1 MSFPNRPLL
10 NMVLMTRMGTKS
22 QIRMAQDFHSF
33 PMILDIDRRQF
44 SQEAARLL
52 GMVTAEFEP
61 EILVGIRSGGYL
73 LAEAMAEQT
82 VPGSIRLVSLTRRRA
97 STRSKNRLKLKQI
110 LGVVPRP
117 VKNAL
122 RRLEHRY
129 LMAVT
134 SRQQVG
140 PLQPDADE
148 DRALRAAL
156 AAAGETCRILVVDD
170 AVDSGAT
177 LLAVLRY
184 IREVVAPAAEVRSAV
199 ITVTH
204 TDPMVEPDYT
214 LYRQVLCRFYWSSDF
229 A

>member
-1 MSFPNRPLL
+1 
-10 NMVLMTRMGTKS
+10 
-22 QIRMAQDFHSF
+22 
-33 PMILDIDRRQF
+33 MILDIDRFQF
-44 SQEAARLL
+44 SREALRLL
-52 GMVTAEFEP
+52 GVVEAEFQP
-61 EILVGIRSGGYL
+61 DILIGIRSGGYL
-73 LAEAMAEQT
+73 LAEAMAAQR
-82 VPGSIRLVSLTRRRA
+82 PGSAIKLISVTRRRA
-97 STRSKNRLKLKQI
+97 STRSKNRLKIKHI
-110 LGVVPRP
+110 LGLIPRP
-117 VKNAL
+117 VKNVL

-134 SRQQVG
+134 SRQQVE
-140 PLQPDADE
+140 PMVPDPVE
-148 DRALRAAL
+148 DHALRAAV
-156 AAAGETCRILVVDD
+156 AAFGDTCRILVVDD

-184 IREVVAPAAEVRSAV
+184 VREVVSPAAEVRSAV